1 MSDTRFYD
9 SQLAFQGGMQ
19 GGFDPGHVADDQ
31 FFRGVNVSIR
41 EGIITCRPSFNEIN
55 LDFSG
60 LEFNENTLA
69 AAQAAYDAALADKVT
84 QQNALTSYQNNLN
97 ALKTLVETDT
107 TKTFANTD
115 AMIEFCSS
123 INNALDA
130 LQGLGP
136 FYKSLEGL
144 GLNITD
150 FGFVGHQVTGKPF
163 LQTFTPKSGAT
174 ITENMRIL
182 LTEGDTENYHTT
194 DYSTLPAVGTTL
206 TQQHV
211 DDLKLTL
218 LGTQAETT
226 TGTGFTNQIHERS
239 GTLSKYTYEAF
250 NYSHYRRFITFIHDF
265 LQNIDYAPQTDIF
278 FAFTPF
284 NESDHLVTGNT
295 ITGQTSGAIG
305 TVTYEAANRAYVKIT
320 SGTFV
325 QGELLHFGH
334 GNSSHQDTLSGDII
348 NVADYIDQNYRDLT
362 AIAAFH
368 HHIKETYADDFAV
381 RYFGT
386 TTEYSFG
393 GVTIQNKW
401 AQTEGEFQEDI
412 TELNNA
418 IANADTVIT
427 QKLAI
432 LNAQFDGEIVFR
444 NGKFQGSAIYET
456 DNTVYSVSVI
466 SGHIFLV
473 NLENFKVSILT
484 NSNTQLN
491 EYKDRVF
498 MVQAEQHFIV
508 QDGIHTPKILTGSAM
523 RDADHSIQEIPVGT
537 NMAYGQGRLCV
548 QISTRHFRIGDIH
561 LAFDPLNVLKFKE
574 TQILNEGGGFTVSG
588 KLGEIVSLQF
598 ANVADTSTG
607 DGPLLAICQNG
618 FSTFAINNPR
628 STWSN
633 IPIQKVQLLGT
644 TITGPDAY
652 TNINEDIL
660 YRSPEGIR
668 SYAVGRGEAESGF
681 RYTEMSRE
689 VEPYIKNDNNT
700 DSRYLSMAFFDK
712 RLLSLTSPL
721 NLKARSTKYDDA
733 LADYTTKRIASI
745 AIDSTITDDNI
756 RAKWREQLVSIESN
770 TTTWTVKGTSTKDQA
785 WVDAQVILAA
795 AASTD
800 FEKEYRIQALVD
812 EADSDQTNTQTN
824 VNTFYADY
832 EATKYLNAQVINDV
846 TYKGIISFD
855 FSLYGYTKS
864 TKQST
869 AARIKS
875 GAYDGLWTG
884 LNALQIFT
892 VTRNGV
898 KTCFAYTKHTTD
910 GSPNLNTNRLYEIT
924 SQITGYDNSTTE
936 IEQVLETRAMPH
948 KTQRTYIDSPF
959 IYKHLDEVT
968 CWLDNVHDDVQITL
982 AVKSDVIETFTDIGT
997 LNLKAKTSSVNNPL
1011 EVGAPQSRAMIR
1023 LKDFTEQYESTTNH
1037 PIRNGNEFQYR
1048 LTWTGLM
1055 QLRRFLSSA
1064 REIAQPKNV
1073 NIETEKNTYPV
1084 DTYDQFRYSS
1094 N

>member
-31 FFRGVNVSIR
+31 FFRGVNLSIR
-41 EGIITCRPSFNEIN
+41 EGIVTCRPSFNEVN

-84 QQNALTSYQNNLN
+84 AEDAITTYNNQLS
-97 ALKTLVETDT
+97 AIKTLVENDT
-107 TKTFANTD
+107 TKTFANPTE
-115 AMIEFCSS
+115 MIQFCTSLENAEIALTGDS
-123 INNALDA
+123 TTYASTEAFGPYVDDFGILGFNNADH
-130 LQGLGP
+130 P
-136 FYKSLEGL
+136 F
-144 GLNITD
+144 T
-150 FGFVGHQVTGKPF
+150 T
-163 LQTFTPKSGAT
+163 TFTAKSGAT
-174 ITENMRIL
+174 LTADMIAL
-182 LTEGDTENYHTT
+182 LQEGDDENYHTT
-194 DYSTLPAVGTTL
+194 DYSTPPSVGDAL
-206 TQQHV
+206 TNQHV
-211 DDLKLTL
+211 SDLRLTL
-218 LGTQAETT
+218 FGTIISDSA
-226 TGTGFTNQIHERS
+226 GWAITNQIHDYS
-239 GTLSKYTYEAF
+239 PLSKYTATGLFLFSRYK
-250 NYSHYRRFITFIHDF
+250 RFITFTHDF
-265 LQNIDYAPQTDIF
+265 FQNVDYALETDIKF
-278 FAFTPF
+278 TFTPY
-284 NESDHLVTGNT
+284 NGTDHLETGDT
-295 ITGQTSGAIG
+295 ITGQTSGATG
-305 TVTYEAANRAYVKIT
+305 TVTYEENNVAYVKVT
-320 SGTFV
+320 SGTFQ
-325 QGELLHFGH
+325 QGEELDFGH
-334 GNSSHQDTLSGDII
+334 GSHLDTLTGPI
-348 NVADYIDQNYRDLT
+348 VDL
-362 AIAAFH
+362 
-368 HHIKETYADDFAV
+368 
-381 RYFGT
+381 
-386 TTEYSFG
+386 
-393 GVTIQNKW
+393 
-401 AQTEGEFQEDI
+401 
-412 TELNNA
+412 NA
-418 IANADTVIT
+418 IADTHYENITAITAYHYHIKKSYENTFTSSFTTADPIPTTTYGSLTFTETWAFREGDFNQYLFALQDAVDDAQVVIN

-432 LNAQFDGEIVFR
+432 LNAEFDAEIVFR
-444 NGKFQGSAIYET
+444 NGKFQGSSIYAT
-456 DNTVYSVSVI
+456 DNTVYSVTVI
-466 SGHIFLV
+466 SGHIFLI

-484 NSNTQLN
+484 NTDTQLN
-491 EYKDRVF
+491 EYIDRVF

-523 RDADHSIQEIPVGT
+523 RDADHSIQEVPVGT

-644 TITGPDAY
+644 TITGADAY

-689 VEPYIKNDNNT
+689 VEPYIKNDDNT

-733 LADYTTKRIASI
+733 LADYTTKRNASI
-745 AIDSTITDDNI
+745 VIDSAITDDNI
-756 RAKWREQLVSIESN
+756 RAKWREQLVSIEEN
-770 TTTWTVKGTSTKDQA
+770 TTTWTVKSESTKDQT

-795 AASTD
+795 AATTD

-812 EADSDQTNTQTN
+812 EANSDLTATQTN
-824 VNTFYADY
+824 IDVFYADY
-832 EATKYLNAQVINDV
+832 EATKHLNSQLINDV
-846 TYKGIISFD
+846 TFKGIISFD

-864 TKQST
+864 TKQSA

-898 KTCFAYTKHTTD
+898 KTCFVYSKHTSD
-910 GSPNLNTNRLYEIT
+910 GNPNLNTNRLYEIT
-924 SQITGYDNSTTE
+924 SQITGYDNGTTE

-968 CWLDNVHDDVQITL
+968 CWLDNVHDDVNITV

-997 LNLKAKTSSVNNPL
+997 LNLKAKTSSVDNPL

-1084 DTYDQFRYSS
+1084 DTYDEFRYSS